1 MKEIIILLS
10 LLLTSCVNSAVTS
23 KNVFFKGTFV
33 KIEKKVTLSACNPL
47 NNNKCITKTY
57 ESTASSFLIAHRKNK
72 SFFITAA
79 HVCLT
84 SVGRLA
90 ELPRFQMH
98 EEIHGINLNGEKFSY
113 RIVNV
118 NTLYDLCLLSTVR
131 MNGRPYKISSNRAL
145 RGGKVF
151 NIAAPSGIYAKN
163 LVPLFSGYYV
173 GDAHGK
179 SIFTLPAS
187 GGSSGSP
194 VLNNSG
200 DVIGMVSA
208 VTTDFKHIVISPTL
222 YQIKEFIHNENL

>member
-1 MKEIIILLS
+1 MI
-10 LLLTSCVNSAVTS
+10 
-23 KNVFFKGTFV
+23 
-33 KIEKKVTLSACNPL
+33 
-47 NNNKCITKTY
+47 
-57 ESTASSFLIAHRKNK
+57 
-72 SFFITAA
+72 
-79 HVCLT
+79 
-84 SVGRLA
+84 
-90 ELPRFQMH
+90 
-98 EEIHGINLNGEKFSY
+98 
-113 RIVNV
+113 
-118 NTLYDLCLLSTVR
+118 
-131 MNGRPYKISSNRAL
+131 
-145 RGGKVF
+145 